1 MVNAARAGAAP
12 AARRASRL
20 RRLVLVPAVLALLA
34 GMWGGL
40 GRIGAAPFGTM
51 PTFSQAVVLHAA
63 LMISGFFGTV
73 IGLERAVAVGRR
85 WAFASPVA
93 SGAGALLMLF
103 GWSATGAWLLV
114 AAALG
119 FVATSVEIVRRQPV
133 LHAQVLLVAALA
145 WLFGN
150 LGLASGWGMQAV
162 VAWWFAFLVV
172 TIAAERLEM
181 TRLMRRRPAAQAA
194 LLVLLAALLLGAA
207 VSAFDAVGGG
217 VIYGAALALLG
228 LWLAGFDI
236 ARRTVA
242 SSGLSRYMALCLLAG
257 YFWLVVAGLAWAGMA
272 LGTSARDAAFHALGL
287 GFIVSMVMGHAPVI
301 LPAVAGVKLRF
312 GAAFYAPLVL
322 LHASVAL
329 RLWGDA
335 WSPALR
341 RLGAELNVAA
351 LLLFAATVVLAAIL
365 GRRDARGERPGRDR
379 THRSAR

>member
-1 MVNAARAGAAP
+1 MNAARTRAAP
-12 AARRASRL
+12 APRRASWLRL
-20 RRLVLVPAVLALLA
+20 LVLVPALLALLA

-40 GRIGAAPFGTM
+40 GRLGVAALGVTPL
-51 PTFSQAVVLHAA
+51 FSQAVVFHAA

-85 WAFASPVA
+85 WAFASPLA
-93 SGAGALLMLF
+93 CGAGALLMLL

-114 AAALG
+114 AAALV
-119 FVATSVEIVRRQPV
+119 FVAASVEIVRRQPV
-133 LHAQVLLVAALA
+133 LHVQVLQVAALA
-145 WLFGN
+145 WLLGN
-150 LGLASGWGMQAV
+150 LGLATGWAMQAV

-181 TRLMRRRPAAQAA
+181 TRLMRRRRCVQAA

-207 VSAFDAVGGG
+207 VTAFDPSAGG

-228 LWLAGFDI
+228 GWLAGFDT

-242 SSGLSRYMALCLLAG
+242 SRGLSRYMALCLLAG
-257 YFWLVVAGLAWAGMA
+257 YFWLMVAGLAWAGMA
-272 LGTSARDAAFHALGL
+272 LGAPTRDAAFHALGL
-287 GFIVSMVMGHAPVI
+287 GFVVSMVMAHAPVI

-312 GAAFYAPLVL
+312 GVAFYVPLAL
-322 LHASVAL
+322 LHASLAL

-335 WSPALR
+335 WSPTLR

-351 LLLFAATVVLAAIL
+351 LLLFAATVLIAAML
-365 GRRDARGERPGRDR
+365 GRREVHGAGRASRP
-379 THRSAR
+379 